1 MYISQPSIA
10 VTNCLKQTTY
20 KDEKLIL
27 AYKSRGSIHDCLTPL
42 LTSSQPGNGER
53 EGEREKAGRREER
66 ERGGGRQ
73 RGWGLGLQ
81 YALQGHTPMPNDLTS
96 FSLASHLKGSI
107 TSQ

>member
-53 EGEREKAGRREER
+53 EGERGRKRESREEGGEGEGRRKTER
-66 ERGGGRQ
+66 
-73 RGWGLGLQ
+73 LGVGVTICPSR
-81 YALQGHTPMPNDLTS
+81 AHPN
-96 FSLASHLKGSI
+96 A
-107 TSQ
+107 Q